1 VELIQ
6 SIQELRQAVRTA
18 RLDGKLIGF
27 VPTMG
32 YLHEGHLALLQRAK
46 QDCDFIVVSIF
57 VNPTQ
62 FGPNEDFERYPSD
75 LAGDTALCAQVPVD
89 VIFAPTVAEMYPQP
103 FLTEVSIG
111 KITNTLCGASRPG
124 HFTGVATVVSKL
136 LNIVRPDVAYFG
148 QKDAQQVVVIRRML
162 QDLNMDDIC
171 IKSVPI
177 VREADGLAKS
187 SRNVFLAPEER
198 QAAVVLS
205 RSLRTAETWVAQ
217 GERNVSTIVTKL
229 RALIAAE
236 PLSDIDYVEIVDVD
250 TLQPIE
256 YLSTKALAALA
267 VRFGKTRLIDNV
279 ILSVE

>member
-18 RLDGKLIGF
+18 RSDGKRIGF

-32 YLHEGHLALLQRAK
+32 YLHDGHLALMQRAK
-46 QDCDFIVVSIF
+46 QECDFIVVSIF

-62 FGPNEDFERYPSD
+62 FGPTEDFARYPSD
-75 LAGDTALCAQVPVD
+75 LAGDRALCALVPVD
-89 VIFAPTVAEMYPQP
+89 LLFAPTVGEMYPQP
-103 FLTEVSIG
+103 FLTEVSVT
-111 KITNTLCGASRPG
+111 KITSTLCGASRPG

-148 QKDAQQVVVIRRML
+148 QKDAQQVAVIRRMV
-162 QDLNMDDIC
+162 QDLNMDDMRIE
-171 IKSVPI
+171 SVPI

-187 SRNVFLAPEER
+187 SRNVFLTPNER

-217 GERNVSTIVTKL
+217 GERNLSAIVAGL

-256 YLSTKALAALA
+256 YLSSKALVALA